1 MAKILILLLLVQQL
15 NSQFIVLSYYEIRN
29 KNVVRQNYEES
40 CGAASIAT
48 ILNLIDVK
56 RYSEND
62 ILQKLKQN
70 NIVNTNM
77 ISFMDIQR
85 TLEIL
90 GYRSVGYQIN
100 RGIFNHFKIP
110 IIVKIENDPRY
121 PHFVV
126 AMNYDGDYIKVFD
139 PNFGEYISS
148 KEQFYKLWDKSNN
161 GGYALIVEPKIQ
173 FIFNQIDIKLNGKL
187 IDN

>member
-15 NSQFIVLSYYEIRN
+15 NSQFIVSSYYEIRN

-70 NIVNTNM
+70 NNNIGTNL
-77 ISFMDIQR
+77 ISFM
-85 TLEIL
+85 
-90 GYRSVGYQIN
+90 
-100 RGIFNHFKIP
+100 
-110 IIVKIENDPRY
+110 
-121 PHFVV
+121 
-126 AMNYDGDYIKVFD
+126 
-139 PNFGEYISS
+139 
-148 KEQFYKLWDKSNN
+148 
-161 GGYALIVEPKIQ
+161 LI
-173 FIFNQIDIKLNGKL
+173 
-187 IDN
+187 

>member
-15 NSQFIVLSYYEIRN
+15 NSQFIVSSYYEIRN

-70 NIVNTNM
+70 NN
-77 ISFMDIQR
+77 
-85 TLEIL
+85 
-90 GYRSVGYQIN
+90 
-100 RGIFNHFKIP
+100 K
-110 IIVKIENDPRY
+110 
-121 PHFVV
+121 
-126 AMNYDGDYIKVFD
+126 
-139 PNFGEYISS
+139 
-148 KEQFYKLWDKSNN
+148 
-161 GGYALIVEPKIQ
+161 
-173 FIFNQIDIKLNGKL
+173 
-187 IDN
+187 

>member
-15 NSQFIVLSYYEIRN
+15 NSQFIVSSYYEIRN

-70 NIVNTNM
+70 NNNIGTNL
-77 ISFMDIQR
+77 ISFMQMK
-85 TLEIL
+85 
-90 GYRSVGYQIN
+90 Q
-100 RGIFNHFKIP
+100 
-110 IIVKIENDPRY
+110 
-121 PHFVV
+121 
-126 AMNYDGDYIKVFD
+126 A
-139 PNFGEYISS
+139 
-148 KEQFYKLWDKSNN
+148 
-161 GGYALIVEPKIQ
+161 
-173 FIFNQIDIKLNGKL
+173 
-187 IDN
+187 

>member
-15 NSQFIVLSYYEIRN
+15 NSQFIVSSYYEIRN

-70 NIVNTNM
+70 NNNIGTNL
-77 ISFMDIQR
+77 ISFMQMKQA
-85 TLEIL
+85 LKLL
-90 GYRSVGYQIN
+90 GLHSVGYQIN
-100 RGIFNHFKIP
+100 QSIFNYFKIP
-110 IIVKIENDPRY
+110 VIVKIENDPRY

-126 AMNYDGDYIKVFD
+126 VMNYSGDYVKIFD

-148 KEQFYKLWDKSNN
+148 KEQFYKLWDKNNN
-161 GGYALIVEPKIQ
+161 GGYVLIIKPKLL
-173 FIFNQIDIKLNGKL
+173 FIDQINIELNGKL

>member
-15 NSQFIVLSYYEIRN
+15 NSQFIISSYYEIRN

-70 NIVNTNM
+70 NNNIGTNL
-77 ISFMDIQR
+77 ISFMQMK
-85 TLEIL
+85 
-90 GYRSVGYQIN
+90 Q
-100 RGIFNHFKIP
+100 
-110 IIVKIENDPRY
+110 
-121 PHFVV
+121 
-126 AMNYDGDYIKVFD
+126 A
-139 PNFGEYISS
+139 
-148 KEQFYKLWDKSNN
+148 
-161 GGYALIVEPKIQ
+161 
-173 FIFNQIDIKLNGKL
+173 
-187 IDN
+187 